1 MNRGSARE
9 LLMQLLVQTE
19 AQQDFSD
26 ELKDS
31 YLANIAG
38 VRNQLDYINTMFEKV
53 KENLQL
59 IDDVID
65 NNSDRW
71 RVTRMPKV
79 DLAILRLAVAEML
92 FADDIP
98 CEVSINEAV
107 NLAKKFSTDD
117 SGKFINGIL
126 SKVI

>member
-9 LLMQLLVQTE
+9 LLMQLLFQTE

-79 DLAILRLAVAEML
+79 DLAILRLAVVEML

>member
-9 LLMQLLVQTE
+9 LLMQILFQTE
-19 AQQDFSD
+19 MQQDFSD

-38 VRNQLDYINTMFEKV
+38 VRNQLDYINAMFEKV

-65 NNSDRW
+65 NNSDKW
-71 RVTRMPKV
+71 RVTRIPKV
-79 DLAILRLAVAEML
+79 DLAILRLAIAEML
-92 FADDIP
+92 FACRSAAAWSWDSRLP
-98 CEVSINEAV
+98 PGRS
-107 NLAKKFSTDD
+107 STA
-117 SGKFINGIL
+117 
-126 SKVI
+126 

>member
-1 MNRGSARE
+1 VNRGSARE
-9 LLMQLLVQTE
+9 LLMQLLFQME

-26 ELKDS
+26 ELKNN
-31 YLANIAG
+31 YLENITG
-38 VRNQLDYINTMFEKV
+38 VRNQLDYINTMFAKV
-53 KENLQL
+53 IDNLQI

-65 NNSDRW
+65 NNSRKW
-71 RVTRMPKV
+71 KVSRMPKV
-79 DLAILRLAVAEML
+79 DIAILRLAVAEML

-107 NLAKKFSTDD
+107 NLAKKFSTDE

-126 SKVI
+126 SSVI

>member
-1 MNRGSARE
+1 MYRGSARE
-9 LLMQLLVQTE
+9 LLMQLLFQTE

>member
-9 LLMQLLVQTE
+9 LLMQLLFQME

-26 ELKDS
+26 ELKNN
-31 YLANIAG
+31 YLENITG
-38 VRNQLDYINTMFEKV
+38 VRNQLDYINTMFAKV
-53 KENLQL
+53 IDNLQI

-65 NNSDRW
+65 NNSRKW
-71 RVTRMPKV
+71 KVSRMPKV
-79 DLAILRLAVAEML
+79 DIAILRLAVAEML

-107 NLAKKFSTDD
+107 NLAKKFSTDE

-126 SKVI
+126 SSVI

>member
-9 LLMQLLVQTE
+9 LLMQILFQTE
-19 AQQDFSD
+19 MQQDFSD

-38 VRNQLDYINTMFEKV
+38 VRNQLDYINAMFEKV

-65 NNSDRW
+65 NNSDKW
-71 RVTRMPKV
+71 RVTRIPKV
-79 DLAILRLAVAEML
+79 DLAILRLAIAEML

>member
-9 LLMQLLVQTE
+9 LLMQLLFQTE